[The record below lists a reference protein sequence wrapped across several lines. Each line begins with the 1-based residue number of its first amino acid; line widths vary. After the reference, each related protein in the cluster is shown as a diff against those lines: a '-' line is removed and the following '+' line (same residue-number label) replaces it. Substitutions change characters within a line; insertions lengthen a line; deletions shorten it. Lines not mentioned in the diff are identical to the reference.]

1 MKRAYIFLIVILAA
15 CSPGAAT
22 LDPYA
27 MRGLSDGYIASTSQ
41 AQSAQATAAPATQS
55 AENEKFWQS
64 LTATFAGPAL
74 TATTQANEYAA
85 LVAAQGR
92 DNATATAS
100 ARTTQNQIARSSML
114 TAIPATGTALA
125 VSQQHAQ
132 ADARGAESW
141 ADFVSVVGS
150 IAGVLILA
158 LAATFGYW
166 VLGRARADV
175 KRRTTIAENSKPHV
189 IGNMLLLPTP
199 TGGWIHHPIVIA
211 IPAQLPAPAEI
222 ENRNIPVNGKGGGEL
237 HFSSPVNDHEREW
250 RSALVQA
257 AMIFEER
264 GMASTA
270 LCGKGLP
277 FASASHWK
285 DITDRLADNGLII
298 KDNGA
303 PTLPAG
309 QWGDIISRLQD
320 ANKPLRLPASRPP
333 RLRVFS
339 LENAR

>member
-1 MKRAYIFLIVILAA
+1 MRLILFLAFVLTA
-15 CSPGAAT
+15 CSPA
-22 LDPYA
+22 LDPAGAGYYYA
-27 MRGLSDGYIASTSQ
+27 GLTTATREAAD
-41 AQSAQATAAPATQS
+41 AQATAAPVTQS
-55 AENEKFWQS
+55 AREYEYAQAQTQAFIPPS
-64 LTATFAGPAL
+64 LTG
-74 TATTQANEYAA
+74 TAIANEYAA

-100 ARTTQNQIARSSML
+100 IRATQDVIARADMQ

-125 VSQQHAQ
+125 VAQ
-132 ADARGAESW
+132 SKEQSESKSAESW
-141 ADFVSVVGS
+141 ANASVALSATV
-150 IAGVLILA
+150 AILF
-158 LAATFGYW
+158 LSLCATLGYW
-166 VLGRARADV
+166 IWGRARADV

-199 TGGWIHHPIVIA
+199 SGGWVHHPIVIA
-211 IPAQLPAPAEI
+211 LPAQLPAPAEI
-222 ENRNIPVNGKGGGEL
+222 ENRQIPVNGNGAGAL
-237 HFSSPVNDHEREW
+237 HVSSPVNDHEREW
-250 RSALVQA
+250 RTALVQA
-257 AMIFEER
+257 AMIFQER
-264 GMASTA
+264 GLASPA

-285 DITDRLADNGLII
+285 DVTDRLADNGLII

-309 QWGDIISRLQD
+309 QWGDIIARLQD

-339 LENAR
+339 LENHV